1 MISIVIENFLK
12 VAQTISLLGGVFII
26 NKELREYHK
35 NRLANNV
42 SVNRIDWIKDVRKLI
57 FDFIEE
63 LYNDNS
69 NEAKLLIIKSHIELY
84 CNKKNP
90 DQVELLNQLSSC
102 IDNKTSKNI
111 ESLLNISEKVL
122 SNAWIA
128 LKMEVGQDADWHNKN
143 IHSKLY
149 KDYNP
154 NKNIKY

>member
-1 MISIVIENFLK
+1 MSSMVIENFLK
-12 VAQTISLLGGVFII
+12 AAQAVSILGGFFIVY
-26 NKELREYHK
+26 KELREYNK

-63 LYNDNS
+63 LYNDNN
-69 NEAKLLIIKSHIELY
+69 NETKLLIIKSHIELY

-90 DQVELLNQLSSC
+90 DQVDLLTQLSIC

-128 LKMEVGQDADWHNKN
+128 LKMEVGQDANWHKKN

-149 KDYNP
+149 KDYSP